1 MIVESTWTYRVVRQI
16 HPEGDSY
23 TIREIYTDTEIANG
37 KPVRTI
43 TAFSAEPEYPMG
55 ETPQELM
62 ENLEQMMEAQIYFWP
77 VLIMH
82 FFAHTAARFNQFR
95 RNASI
100 NSPRLQRF
108 FNEGA

>member
-62 ENLEQMMEAQIYFWP
+62 ENLEQMMEALKKPMLEMSELEKIVGRKSTFGP
-77 VLIMH
+77 
-82 FFAHTAARFNQFR
+82 
-95 RNASI
+95 S
-100 NSPRLQRF
+100 
-108 FNEGA
+108 